1 MVHILQQ
8 QESHG
13 GRYNRRHMSHYRLI
27 EKQVVFKGKKVRLEV
42 DRLENEETQLEVRRE
57 VVVHPGAVVI
67 LPVME
72 DSRLLLIRN
81 HRYSVQQVLIELPA
95 GTLEKGEDPMNCA
108 GRELLE
114 ETGYLAGKLQRIGAF
129 FSSPGILTEK
139 LYAFAAYHLEKK
151 VSALEED
158 EEIEIM
164 PVLFDDALKM
174 IDTGEIMD
182 AKTIATLL
190 MYERLHRAPT

>member
-1 MVHILQQ
+1 
-8 QESHG
+8 
-13 GRYNRRHMSHYRLI
+13 
-27 EKQVVFKGKKVRLEV
+27 
-42 DRLENEETQLEVRRE
+42 
-57 VVVHPGAVVI
+57 
-67 LPVME
+67 
-72 DSRLLLIRN
+72 
-81 HRYSVQQVLIELPA
+81 LPA

-114 ETGYLAGKLQRIGAF
+114 ETGYLAGKIQRIGAF
-129 FSSPGILTEK
+129 YSSPGILSEK

-151 VSALEED
+151 STALEED

-174 IDTGEIMD
+174 IDTAEIMD

-190 MYERLHRAPT
+190 MYERSHRAPT